1 MIHTIKYR
9 NIPENARI
17 DVRVEKLMDAWHY
30 RVTIY
35 EEYDAHIIELTDINI
50 CHFDDRRWLENYVKQ
65 FKTKSVFFGS
75 MCLGRFYYLERY
87 KEFVGDKRILNALND
102 LKLIA

>member
-17 DVRVEKLMDAWHY
+17 DVRVEQLMDDWHY
-30 RVTIY
+30 RVSIY

-50 CHFDDRRWLENYVKQ
+50 CHSDDRRWLENYVES
-65 FKTKSVFFGS
+65 FKTKSIWFGG
-75 MCLGRFYYLERY
+75 MVLGHFYSLERY
-87 KEFVGDKRILNALND
+87 KDFVYNDHIKRALND
-102 LKLIA
+102 LHFAA